1 MGRPVGVAWAGA
13 AGCGLCGL
21 CGDYSPWT
29 ASASAWCSLCTSGS
43 GIDPAEALPAG
54 PGLLGRWAAAAL
66 VRERER
72 ERQRERGRARGIRG
86 HPPSD
91 DGLDNLPDHTHTL
104 CRRDGSPPT
113 AAVAVNELECCHR
126 CGPLC
131 RFRPAV
137 GNGTWQQKRPVR
149 EHDHMEH
156 VSVSVSVCVC
166 VCVCRC
172 LELEVS
178 RERQRGEKVSSV
190 VFAGRSVWIVPH
202 ITPPSRAFA
211 RLSSV
216 HSSRRDPCFGGFC
229 FSDLPAPDR
238 GLSRTSRAALISLAG
253 HVQSMDIF
261 GRAHRAAT
269 FRYTVPKPGGG
280 RQLWRRRRQRLRRQ
294 SKVRSRAKAGKLQLL
309 HSGSKRERVVVVD
322 VRLWMGEALFCSVR
336 YIIVII
342 HVSLDS

>member
-1 MGRPVGVAWAGA
+1 MMDSIT
-13 AGCGLCGL
+13 CL
-21 CGDYSPWT
+21 T
-29 ASASAWCSLCTSGS
+29 
-43 GIDPAEALPAG
+43 
-54 PGLLGRWAAAAL
+54 
-66 VRERER
+66 
-72 ERQRERGRARGIRG
+72 
-86 HPPSD
+86 
-91 DGLDNLPDHTHTL
+91 THTL

-137 GNGTWQQKRPVR
+137 GNGTWQQRRPVHG
-149 EHDHMEH
+149 HDHMEY
-156 VSVSVSVCVC
+156 VSVSVCVHVC

-178 RERQRGEKVSSV
+178 RGRQRGEKVSSV

-269 FRYTVPKPGGG
+269 IRYTVPKPGGG
-280 RQLWRRRRQRLRRQ
+280 RQLWRRRRRQRLRRQ
-294 SKVRSRAKAGKLQLL
+294 STVRSRAKAGKLQLL

-322 VRLWMGEALFCSVR
+322 VRLWMGGGAFLLGEVHYSDHT
-336 YIIVII
+336 Y
-342 HVSLDS
+342 VSRFLDLLLE

>member
-1 MGRPVGVAWAGA
+1 MGVAWAGA
-13 AGCGLCGL
+13 AGCGLCGLCGL

-43 GIDPAEALPAG
+43 GIDPAEALAAG
-54 PGLLGRWAAAAL
+54 PGLLGCCC
-66 VRERER
+66 VGEREG
-72 ERQRERGRARGIRG
+72 EGRGRGREAEAEGYEAIHRPMMDSITC
-86 HPPSD
+86 
-91 DGLDNLPDHTHTL
+91 LTTHTL

-137 GNGTWQQKRPVR
+137 GNGTWQQMRPVHG
-149 EHDHMEH
+149 HDHMEY
-156 VSVSVSVCVC
+156 VSVSVCVHVC

-178 RERQRGEKVSSV
+178 RGRQRGEKVSSV

-269 FRYTVPKPGGG
+269 IRYTVPKPGGG
-280 RQLWRRRRQRLRRQ
+280 RQLWRRRRRQRLRRQ
-294 SKVRSRAKAGKLQLL
+294 STVRSRAKAGKLQLL

-322 VRLWMGEALFCSVR
+322 VRLWMGEALFC
-336 YIIVII
+336 
-342 HVSLDS
+342 

>member
-1 MGRPVGVAWAGA
+1 MMDSIT
-13 AGCGLCGL
+13 CL
-21 CGDYSPWT
+21 T
-29 ASASAWCSLCTSGS
+29 
-43 GIDPAEALPAG
+43 
-54 PGLLGRWAAAAL
+54 
-66 VRERER
+66 
-72 ERQRERGRARGIRG
+72 
-86 HPPSD
+86 
-91 DGLDNLPDHTHTL
+91 THTL

-137 GNGTWQQKRPVR
+137 GNGTWQQMRPVHG
-149 EHDHMEH
+149 HDHMEY
-156 VSVSVSVCVC
+156 VSVSVCVCMC

-178 RERQRGEKVSSV
+178 RGRQRGEKVSSV

-269 FRYTVPKPGGG
+269 IRYTVPKPGGG
-280 RQLWRRRRQRLRRQ
+280 RQLWRRRRRQRLRRQ
-294 SKVRSRAKAGKLQLL
+294 STVRSRAKAGKLQLL

-322 VRLWMGEALFCSVR
+322 VRLWMGEALFC
-336 YIIVII
+336 
-342 HVSLDS
+342 